1 MKRRE
6 FLKQGAL
13 ASAGLAAASFGKKR
27 AAGRRTLY
35 EVGTARRKR
44 IVIIGAGLAGLVAA
58 FELTRAGH
66 DVTVLEARSRAGG
79 RVQTLREPFAD
90 GLYAEAGAMFVPS
103 AHFLTIKYCRLFR
116 LALDEIPTQKLAPA
130 YYLKGRRVDPQQV
143 AKGDWPI
150 PLTPE
155 EQRLGPEG
163 LLGKFVLPVAREM
176 GHKASMD
183 SLSEKL
189 KGYDRL
195 SYAEFLR
202 SRGASQAALELA
214 RLGDWELNGE
224 GIKSISALMVLREVA
239 QDQFADRTHT
249 IRGGSDLLP
258 KAFAARLSSKIHYG
272 SPVFRIE
279 RGPTSVRVGFLQ
291 AGINQTMEAE
301 HLLCTLPFSVLK
313 SIEISPAF
321 STAKQK
327 AIEELGYTS
336 IARVYLQERRRV
348 WSGQGM
354 GLVGYTDLPAMTLV
368 DSTINQRGTRG
379 ILHSYMSGKEARR
392 IAAMFEQERLR
403 ATLEETEKVYVGM
416 RANFEGG
423 VSKCWDEDEWARG
436 AYVYF
441 KPGQMSELLPHI
453 ASREGRVYFAGEHAS
468 TLPGWMQGALES
480 GLRAA
485 REINEA
491 D

>member
-13 ASAGLAAASFGKKR
+13 TCASLAATSFGVT
-27 AAGRRTLY
+27 AAGRTLC
-35 EVGTARRKR
+35 EAGIARKR
-44 IVIIGAGLAGLVAA
+44 VIIIGAGLAGLVAA

-66 DVTVLEARSRAGG
+66 DVIVLEARMRAGG

-90 GLYAEAGAMFVPS
+90 KLYAEAGAMFVPS
-103 AHFLTIKYCRLFR
+103 THNLTIKYCRLFQ
-116 LALDEIPTQKLAPA
+116 LTLDQIPARKLAPA
-130 YYLKGRRVDPQQV
+130 YYLKGSRVDPSQV
-143 AKGDWPI
+143 AKGVWPI
-150 PLTPE
+150 KLTPE
-155 EQRLGPEG
+155 EKRLGPEG
-163 LLGKFVLPVAREM
+163 LFGKFVLPVAQEM
-176 GHKASMD
+176 GSRASMN

-189 KGYDRL
+189 KHYDRL

-224 GIKSISALMVLREVA
+224 GIESLSALMALREVA
-239 QDQFADRTHT
+239 QNQLADRTHT

-258 KAFAARLSSKIHYG
+258 GAFAARLSSKIHYG
-272 SPVFRIE
+272 SPAFKIE
-279 RGPTSVRVGFLQ
+279 HGPKSVRVQFLQ
-291 AGINQTMEAE
+291 AGIRQTMEADR
-301 HLLCTLPFSVLK
+301 LLCTLPFSVFK
-313 SIEISPAF
+313 TIEVSPAF
-321 STAKQK
+321 SPAKRK

-336 IARVYLQERRRV
+336 VSRVYMQARRRV
-348 WSGQGM
+348 WSEQGM
-354 GLVGYTDLPAMTLV
+354 GLVNYTDLPAMALV
-368 DSTINQRGTRG
+368 DSTINQRGARG

-392 IAAMFEQERLR
+392 AAALAESARLR
-403 ATLEETEKVYVGM
+403 ATLEETEKVYAGV

-441 KPGQMSELLPHI
+441 KPGQMSELLPAI
-453 ASREGRVYFAGEHAS
+453 ASAEGRVHFAGEHAS

-491 D
+491 V

>member
-13 ASAGLAAASFGKKR
+13 ASAGLAATSSNISS
-27 AAGRRTLY
+27 AARTLSHAG
-35 EVGTARRKR
+35 VARKR
-44 IVIIGAGLAGLVAA
+44 VIIIGAGMSGLAAA

-66 DVTVLEARSRAGG
+66 DVTVLEARTRAGG

-103 AHFLTIKYCRLFR
+103 THHLTIKYCRLFQ
-116 LALDEIPTQKLAPA
+116 LQLDQIPTQKLAPA
-130 YYLKGRRVDPQQV
+130 YYLQGRRVDPSQV
-143 AKGDWPI
+143 AKGDWPLK
-150 PLTPE
+150 LTPE
-155 EQRLGPEG
+155 EKRLGPEG
-163 LLGKFVLPVAREM
+163 LFGKFVLPVAQEM
-176 GHKASMD
+176 GNSVSMD
-183 SLSEKL
+183 SLSETL
-189 KGYDRL
+189 LRYDRL

-202 SRGASQAALELA
+202 SRGASQSAIELA

-224 GIKSISALMVLREVA
+224 GIESVSSLMVLREVA
-239 QDQFADRTHT
+239 QNQLADRTHT

-258 KAFAARLSSKIHYG
+258 RAFAARLSSKIYYG
-272 SPVFRIE
+272 SAVFKIE
-279 RGPTSVRVGFLQ
+279 RGPKSVLVGFRRS
-291 AGINQTMEAE
+291 GTSQTIEADR
-301 HLLCTLPFSVLK
+301 LLCTLPFPVLK
-313 SIEISPAF
+313 TIEVSPAF
-321 STAKQK
+321 SPAKQK
-327 AIEELGYTS
+327 AIEELKYTS
-336 IARVYLQERRRV
+336 VARVYMQAKRRV
-348 WSGQGM
+348 WSARGM

-368 DSTINQRGTRG
+368 DSTINQRGARG

-392 IAAMFEQERLR
+392 MTALGEHERLR
-403 ATLEETEKVYVGM
+403 SAVEETEKVYAGM

-423 VSKCWDEDEWARG
+423 ASKCWDEDEWARG

-453 ASREGRVYFAGEHAS
+453 ASVEGRVHFAGEHAS

>member
-6 FLKQGAL
+6 FLRQGAL
-13 ASAGLAAASFGKKR
+13 ASAGLAAASFGKKTV
-27 AAGRRTLY
+27 AGRTLY
-35 EVGTARRKR
+35 EVGTVRRKR
-44 IVIIGAGLAGLVAA
+44 VVIIGAGLSGLVAA

-66 DVTVLEARSRAGG
+66 DVAVLEARSRAGG

-103 AHFLTIKYCRLFR
+103 THFLTIKYCRLFQ
-116 LALDEIPTQKLAPA
+116 LALDEIPAQKLSPS
-130 YYLKGRRVDPQQV
+130 YYLKGLRVDPQQ
-143 AKGDWPI
+143 AARGDWPI
-150 PLTPE
+150 NLAPE
-155 EQRLGPEG
+155 EKRLGPDG
-163 LLGKFVLPVAREM
+163 LLEKFVLPVAREM
-176 GHKASMD
+176 GHRASMD
-183 SLSEKL
+183 SLPESL
-189 KGYDRL
+189 RHYDRL

-202 SRGASQAALELA
+202 SRGASPAALELA

-224 GIKSISALMVLREVA
+224 GIESLSALMVLRELA
-239 QDQFADRTHT
+239 QNQFADRTHT

-272 SPVFRIE
+272 SPVFSIE
-279 RGPTSVRVGFLQ
+279 HGPRGVRVRFLQ
-291 AGINQTMEAE
+291 AGVNQTMEAE

-321 STAKQK
+321 SAAKQR
-327 AIEELGYTS
+327 AIEELAYTS
-336 IARVYLQERRRV
+336 VARVYLQARRRV
-348 WSGQGM
+348 WSAQGM

-368 DSTINQRGTRG
+368 DSTINQRGSRG

-392 IAAMFEQERLR
+392 IAAMREQERLR
-403 ATLEETEKVYVGM
+403 ATLEETEKVYAGM
-416 RANFEGG
+416 SANFEGG

-453 ASREGRVYFAGEHAS
+453 ASAEGRVHFAGEHAS

-480 GLRAA
+480 GLRAT

-491 D
+491 A